1 MKHNIFFKLALA
13 GVAVLAL
20 TEAAWAIDVPEPFKS
35 QGYIRVGMETNSPPM
50 EFQDIATGKL
60 VGFNVEMVETIAR
73 HLGLDVKFEMMDVPS
88 MSPALDSGRIDMIGS
103 HFNDTPARHRKLTFV
118 DYISTGPV
126 FYTTRENT
134 QLYKEATQ
142 ICGKAVGAPEHT
154 TYYRLIGAWSQAN
167 CPADQQVEIVGT
179 KGLPDTQLQIRQ
191 GRLVAGAIG
200 AEKISYWAKD
210 PENKFGGIGE
220 RFHSQLYGFAFT
232 HSNVALRDAVK
243 AALEAMMTSGEYEGL
258 IQKYGLADQKL
269 AEITVDAGTD

>member
-1 MKHNIFFKLALA
+1 MRNFISMLALGGIAAVFVA
-13 GVAVLAL
+13 GSAPAA
-20 TEAAWAIDVPEPFKS
+20 EAPEAFKA

-50 EFQDIATGKL
+50 EFQDIKTGKL
-60 VGFNVEMVETIAR
+60 VGFNVELVEAIAKR
-73 HLGLDVKFEMMDVPS
+73 LGLAVKYEMMDVPS
-88 MSPALDSGRIDMIGS
+88 MSPALDSGRIDMIDS

-118 DYISTGPV
+118 DYLSTGPI

-134 QLYKEATQ
+134 QIYQQAKQ

-200 AEKISYWAKD
+200 AEKISYWARD

-220 RFHSQLYGFAFT
+220 RFHRQLYGLAFT
-232 HSNVALRDAVK
+232 HANAGLRDAVK
-243 AALEAMMTSGEYEGL
+243 SALDEMVQSGDYQAL
-258 IQKYGLADQKL
+258 VTKYGVEDQKL
-269 AEITVDAGTD
+269 AEITIDAGTD

>member
-1 MKHNIFFKLALA
+1 MKHDIFKLVLAGATALA
-13 GVAVLAL
+13 LMGTASA
-20 TEAAWAIDVPEPFKS
+20 TEAPEPFKS

-60 VGFNVEMVETIAR
+60 VGFNVEMVESIAR
-73 HLGLDVKFEMMDVPS
+73 HLGLEVKYEMMDVPS

-118 DYISTGPV
+118 DYVSTGPI

-134 QLYKEATQ
+134 QFYKAAKQ

-154 TYYRLIGAWSQAN
+154 TYYRLIGDWSQAN

-232 HSNVALRDAVK
+232 HANAPLRDAVK
-243 AALEAMMTSGEYEGL
+243 TALDEMVKAGEYDAL
-258 IQKYGLADQKL
+258 IEKYGLEDQKL
-269 AEITVDAGTD
+269 AEITIDAGTD